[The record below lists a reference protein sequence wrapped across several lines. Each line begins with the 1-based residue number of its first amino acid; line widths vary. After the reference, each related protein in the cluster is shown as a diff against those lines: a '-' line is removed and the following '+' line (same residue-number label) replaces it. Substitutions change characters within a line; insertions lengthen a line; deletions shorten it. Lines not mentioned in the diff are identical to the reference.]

1 MDGEL
6 KDEEELAGKRG
17 EGRTFQIKEKHVA
30 EAMVC
35 YRG

>member
-17 EGRTFQIKEKHVA
+17 EGRTFQIEGKA
-30 EAMVC
+30 C
-35 YRG
+35 C